1 MRFARSSA
9 IAASAALVGGC
20 LAHPAPP
27 AAPYHAIGSDGW
39 HLIID
44 DKHVT
49 YIGAGQAP
57 ILQPR
62 PRAIVGVAGDVYQT
76 PRLNVNVVHAPCVA
90 GDRAYPD
97 RVQVSVDGVQHNG
110 CGGL

>member
-1 MRFARSSA
+1 MKSARSL
-9 IAASAALVGGC
+9 AACAAAGLLAACG
-20 LAHPAPP
+20 AHPAPP
-27 AAPYHAIGSDGW
+27 VAPYHGISDQGW

-57 ILQPR
+57 ILQAR
-62 PRAIVGVAGDVYQT
+62 PQAIAGAAGDIYQT
-76 PRLNVNVVHAPCVA
+76 PRINVHVSRAPCVV
-90 GDRAYPD
+90 GGRTYPD
-97 RVQVSVDGVQHNG
+97 RVQVTVDGVVSNG

>member
-1 MRFARSSA
+1 MRFARSLA
-9 IAASAALVGGC
+9 IAASATLVAGC
-20 LAHPAPP
+20 VAHPAPP
-27 AAPYHAIGSDGW
+27 AAPYHAVGTDGW

-49 YIGAGQAP
+49 YIGAGQTP

-62 PRAIVGVAGDVYQT
+62 PQAITGVAGEIYQT
-76 PRLNVNVVHAPCVA
+76 QRIHVNVVHAQCVA
-90 GDRAYPD
+90 GGRTYPD
-97 RVQVSVDGVQHNG
+97 RVQVRVDGVQRDG